1 MQEERQIDSNKKPIS
16 ISRKKLHILYII
28 HDVSH
33 HAKYHTSNPSASSTS
48 ISPFQPFLVELVQS
62 TVSEQRARVLFRLH
76 KLLDVWE
83 TEKICPGD
91 VVNKL
96 RQAVTGTS
104 APEQDTEKIDART
117 PPAQIES
124 IEAAFIMPATH
135 GDPAT
140 PYYDL
145 PAGNLLP
152 FLEPG
157 SAASIRPEQIR
168 PLRFHPGPADRP
180 LVNALKDFLK
190 DVDSM
195 EHKYNHR
202 DKNAE
207 ITEIDEM
214 GQITIRD
221 EAGDVSGDTY
231 YGWSR
236 AFCEKMKR
244 RRNGLDSGNKA
255 RRSLSRESS
264 RSSSRSPRKR
274 RRYSDSEDSRSA
286 SRSRSRP
293 GFRATSPAKMSREQT
308 RWQQPQVPRSYIP
321 GPGTASRP
329 VPPSLP
335 LSSIA
340 FNAPALG
347 PNGIPVPPP
356 RPPNWN
362 GPWPP
367 PPPIGVPF
375 PPPNF
380 VQNTNFPPPPP
391 PPGYPGSYDY
401 GGSYR

>member
-1 MQEERQIDSNKKPIS
+1 MQEDRQIDSNKTTIS

-28 HDVSH
+28 HDVAH
-33 HAKYHTSNPSASSTS
+33 HAKYHTSNPSASSTFS
-48 ISPFQPFLVELVQS
+48 TLLQPVLIELVQS
-62 TVSEQRARVLFRLH
+62 TVAEQRARVLLRLH
-76 KLLDVWE
+76 KLLEVWE
-83 TEKICPGD
+83 SKKIYSRD
-91 VVNKL
+91 FVNKL

-104 APEQDTEKIDART
+104 TLEQNEEKSGTRT
-117 PPAQIES
+117 PPAQTQSSES
-124 IEAAFIMPATH
+124 AFIMPATH

-157 SAASIRPEQIR
+157 SSASIRPEQVR
-168 PLRFHPGPADRP
+168 PLRFNAGPADRP

-195 EHKYNHR
+195 ELKYNLH
-202 DKNAE
+202 DKD
-207 ITEIDEM
+207 TETSEMDEL

-244 RRNGLDSGNKA
+244 RRSGLDSGDKT
-255 RRSLSRESS
+255 RRSFSRGSS

-274 RRYSDSEDSRSA
+274 RRYSDSEGSRSV
-286 SRSRSRP
+286 SRSRSPPR
-293 GFRATSPAKMSREQT
+293 FRAASPTKIGKEQD
-308 RWQQPQVPRSYIP
+308 RWQTPQVPRSYVP
-321 GPGTASRP
+321 GPEPGPRP
-329 VPPSLP
+329 MPQSLPPSSVL
-335 LSSIA
+335 
-340 FNAPALG
+340 FNALPLG
-347 PNGIPVPPP
+347 PNGIPIPPP

-367 PPPIGVPF
+367 PPPVGVPF

-380 VQNTNFPPPPP
+380 VRNNNFPPPPP
-391 PPGYPGSYDY
+391 PPGYPGAYDY

>member
-1 MQEERQIDSNKKPIS
+1 MQEERQIDSNKKTIPIP
-16 ISRKKLHILYII
+16 RKKLHILYII
-28 HDVSH
+28 HDVAH
-33 HAKYHTSNPSASSTS
+33 HAKYHTSNLSASSTFS
-48 ISPFQPFLVELVQS
+48 TSLQPVLVELFQS
-62 TVSEQRARVLFRLH
+62 TVSEQRARVLLRLH
-76 KLLDVWE
+76 KLLEVWE
-83 TEKICPGD
+83 SEKIYSKEF
-91 VVNKL
+91 VNKL

-104 APEQDTEKIDART
+104 TFEQNEEKSDTRT
-117 PPAQIES
+117 PPAQTQSSES
-124 IEAAFIMPATH
+124 AFILPETH

-157 SAASIRPEQIR
+157 SSASIRPEQVR
-168 PLRFHPGPADRP
+168 PLRFNAGPADRP

-195 EHKYNHR
+195 EHKYNLP
-202 DKNAE
+202 DKDAE
-207 ITEIDEM
+207 ISEIDEM

-340 FNAPALG
+340 FNAPPLG